1 MRAVLPLRWTQQI
14 ISTSVRT
21 FCSEVFRWVFVAFF
35 MRLSFGIRRN
45 YWNSLIVS
53 QKPLKK
59 VSKKFRILRNWLS
72 SYTCLLFVSVGLE
85 HSNSHKLYTKTGQI
99 LEKCIE
105 FLDIAVLKVTPI
117 AAVWPATIVSFFTYF
132 TTDLGNAA
140 FELPV
145 PIW

>member
-1 MRAVLPLRWTQQI
+1 M
-14 ISTSVRT
+14 
-21 FCSEVFRWVFVAFF
+21 
-35 MRLSFGIRRN
+35 
-45 YWNSLIVS
+45 
-53 QKPLKK
+53 
-59 VSKKFRILRNWLS
+59 
-72 SYTCLLFVSVGLE
+72 SVGLE